1 MKRDWT
7 RRESNQRCAKRSTR
21 HQPCNG
27 EYIDFDREL
36 STKQSIL
43 TDKYIIQEVLGNS
56 ADITSDEDDMK
67 VRELESIRKPLIE
80 EVRTDIEMLE
90 KRSLYSKFEE
100 VVMKSFRRVNHYVSP

>member
-7 RRESNQRCAKRSTR
+7 RRESNQRCTKRLPR

-36 STKQSIL
+36 STKQIIL

-56 ADITSDEDDMK
+56 ADISSDEDDMK
-67 VRELESIRKPLIE
+67 VKEVESIRKPLIE
-80 EVRTDIEMLE
+80 KVRTDIEILE
-90 KRSLYSKFEE
+90 KISLYSKFGE
-100 VVMKSFRRVNHYVSP
+100 VVLKSVRRVNYYVSS